1 MQVNHIAVVGAG
13 FMGAGIAQLA
23 ATHGYS
29 VSLIDID
36 DAATERALS
45 HIAWSL
51 RKLHEKEELTASPD
65 SVLKRITP
73 STRLNAAADADLV
86 FEAVPELV
94 ELKREI
100 FEQLDRCCMPEAFL
114 ASNTSTIPIHFLAEA
129 TGRQDRVVGTHFFFP
144 VPLNPLLE
152 LIPGPLTSA
161 ATLVAVR
168 DVCEEFGKFIVHV
181 KKDVPGFI
189 MNRVFGAMTCEAIRL
204 VERGVCTVTDVDRG
218 LTTGYGMLQGP
229 LAKADMAGLDVCL
242 LAFSHI
248 YEIDRNEALK
258 PPDLL
263 KELVRKGHYGI
274 KTGQGF
280 YQYDNRG
287 KPIGPAADLA

>member
-1 MQVNHIAVVGAG
+1 MQSKNIAVVGAG

-23 ATHGYS
+23 ATHGHT
-29 VSLIDID
+29 VTLIDTGEN
-36 DAATERALS
+36 ATRRALA
-45 HIAWSL
+45 HIEWSL
-51 RKLHEKEELTASPD
+51 KKLHEKEDLAASPE
-65 SVLKRITP
+65 SILRRISP
-73 STRLNAAADADLV
+73 HAALNAAAEADLV

-100 FEQLDRCCMPEAFL
+100 FSQLDRCCQSEACF

-129 TGRQDRVVGTHFFFP
+129 TGRPDRVVGTHFFFP

-152 LIPGPLTSA
+152 LIPGPHTSA
-161 ATLVAVR
+161 ATLMAFR
-168 DVCEEFGKFIVHV
+168 DVCEQFGKFIVHV

-204 VERGVCTVTDVDRG
+204 LERGVCSVADVDKG

-248 YEIDRNEALK
+248 FEIDQCEALR
-258 PPDLL
+258 PPELL
-263 KELVRKGHYGI
+263 KQLVREGHYGI

-280 YQYDNRG
+280 YHYDDRG
-287 KPIGPAADLA
+287 KPTGPAV